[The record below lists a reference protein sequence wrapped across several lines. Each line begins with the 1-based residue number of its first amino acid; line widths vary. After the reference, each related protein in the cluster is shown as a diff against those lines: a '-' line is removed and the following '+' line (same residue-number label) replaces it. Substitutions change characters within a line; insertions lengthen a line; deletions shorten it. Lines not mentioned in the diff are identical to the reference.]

1 MLTCQLQEN
10 VGEGP
15 DVYEVLRLFLLISF
29 CFLYE
34 QAKYIAMQIM
44 SKCKNKMLLYF

>member
-1 MLTCQLQEN
+1 MLTHQLKEN

-15 DVYEVLRLFLLISF
+15 DAYKVLRLFLLISF

-34 QAKYIAMQIM
+34 QAKYIAMQII
-44 SKCKNKMLLYF
+44 SKYKNKTLL